1 MGLAGP
7 AGAIARPGQP
17 FRVVSAGA
25 RGICRSW
32 KGNDQMAARISSGIR
47 AVLSRRVSLVAIR
60 VYDPHVG
67 VGCWLRAGRHFDAAS
82 SVKVTILAALL
93 RKAGAQ
99 HRALTTRE
107 RNLAW
112 DMITKSD
119 NDAATAL
126 WNDVG
131 MQSLQRFLDLAGMKQ
146 TVLGQNG
153 YWGLTR
159 ITAHDEMILLEHLLT
174 PNSVLTKPDRRYE
187 LRLMS
192 RVIASERWGVTAGA
206 PSSFTAHVKNG
217 WLPTPPSNRWW
228 INSLGCFTHLDL
240 NYGIVVLTWRN
251 PDMTYGVDTVQDVAK
266 VINRN
271 LNPRAASVVAPSP
284 PFPSWGIPDE
294 RIPPGIAS
302 P

>member
-7 AGAIARPGQP
+7 AGAVVRPGP
-17 FRVVSAGA
+17 VVRMVRAGA
-25 RGICRSW
+25 ASICRSW
-32 KGNDQMAARISSGIR
+32 KGNDQMAARISSGVR
-47 AVLSRRVSLVAIR
+47 AVLSRRESLVAVR

-82 SVKVTILAALL
+82 TVKVTILAALL
-93 RKAGAQ
+93 RKAATQ

-112 DMITKSD
+112 NMITKSD

-131 MQSLQRFLDLAGMKQ
+131 MRSLQRFLDLAGMKQ

-174 PNSVLTKPDRRYE
+174 VNSVLTKASRSYE

-192 RVIASERWGVTAGA
+192 HVIASQRWGVTAGA

-217 WLPTPPSNRWW
+217 WLPTPPSNHWW
-228 INSLGCFTHLDL
+228 INSLGVFTHLDRG
-240 NYGIVVLTWRN
+240 YGIVVLTWRN
-251 PDMTYGVDTVQDVAK
+251 PDMAYGVDTVQDVAK

-271 LNPRAASVVAPSP
+271 LNPGATSVVEPSP
-284 PFPSWGIPDE
+284 PFPSWGVPDE
-294 RIPPGIAS
+294 RIPPGIAG